1 MKRLLLMVV
10 SCCLAHPALAGW
22 ACCCYHHVVPWSDG
36 IVGYAREDN
45 VQYAEAHS
53 DGAVISS
60 ATAFAQ
66 ARDRLMQYIKANGL
80 SVESCEWAA
89 DMTAYVDHKATGY
102 IVEISGDKPGWI
114 GIACYYRNN
123 EAKFAFE
130 TGYDSHNAAQD
141 AAFAAIRNESGSIAS
156 GYPMV
161 FQTL

>member
-1 MKRLLLMVV
+1 MPVDSSRDD
-10 SCCLAHPALAGW
+10 
-22 ACCCYHHVVPWSDG
+22 Y
-36 IVGYAREDN
+36 
-45 VQYAEAHS
+45 VQYVEVHS

-60 ATAFAQ
+60 TTALAQ

-114 GIACYYRNN
+114 GIACYYKNN

-141 AAFAAIRNESGSIAS
+141 AVFAAIRNESGSIAS

-161 FQTL
+161 FQSL